1 MQVLHLETIKRK
13 TVLFITGVWFIASFV
28 LGQQRAVSRSTEDEK
43 AALQQYDGTIIDV
56 HVYASIQSTMVK
68 KFSDIEK
75 YKITHGAI
83 SGPWSLMEQVRAK
96 GKGKF
101 LYGLMFPCPN
111 NFAYTL
117 GAKCFDTGNEY
128 PDTVWVK
135 KQIEEKRIDFIGE
148 LLNQYYGISP
158 SDSSLDP
165 YYRLAERCNLPVGVH
180 LGLADPGSV
189 FKWAPNF
196 KASLGNPLLLEDV
209 VKKYPKLRVWIMHA
223 GHPYSQELL
232 ALMWMYPQV
241 YVDIAAIASNAPFK
255 NFYNYMKTLVDAGL
269 EDRIM
274 YGSDGEVAGSVKAI
288 NDLDFLTLTQKEKIF
303 KKNAIVFFGY

>member
-1 MQVLHLETIKRK
+1 MQALNIKTIAAK
-13 TVLFITGVWFIASFV
+13 TILFVTGICLAASFAQ
-28 LGQQRAVSRSTEDEK
+28 GQQTEVSRNAKDEK
-43 AALQQYDGTIIDV
+43 AALQQYEGTIIDV
-56 HVYASIQSTMVK
+56 HVHASIQSTMVR

-75 YKITHGAI
+75 YKITQGAI

-96 GKGKF
+96 GKGNF

-117 GAKCFDTGNEY
+117 GAKCFDSGSEY

-135 KQIEEKRIDFIGE
+135 KQIEEKRIDFLGE

-165 YYRLAERCNLPVGVH
+165 YYRLAERYNLPVGVH

-209 VKKYPKLRVWIMHA
+209 LKKYPKLRVWIMHA
-223 GHPYSQELL
+223 GHPYSQEIL
-232 ALMWMYPQV
+232 ALMWIYPQV
-241 YVDIAAIASNAPFK
+241 YVDLAAIAIPDFK
-255 NFYNYMKTLVDAGL
+255 NFYSYMKTLIDAGL

-288 NDLDFLTLTQKEKIF
+288 NDLDFLTLAQKEKIF
-303 KKNAIVFFGY
+303 KKNARVFLGIK